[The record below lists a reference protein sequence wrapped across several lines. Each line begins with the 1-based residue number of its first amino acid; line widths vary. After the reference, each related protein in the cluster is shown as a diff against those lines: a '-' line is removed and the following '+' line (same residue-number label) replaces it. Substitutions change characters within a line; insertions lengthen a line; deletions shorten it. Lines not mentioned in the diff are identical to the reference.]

1 MSRML
6 PPLNPLRAFE
16 AAGRHV
22 SFTRA
27 ADELGVTQTAVSR
40 QVAVLEAFLRCRL
53 FERHNSALVITDAG
67 RAYLHSVRP
76 ALETIAEATAMTRG
90 RSKNVV
96 KVRVYLTFAL
106 RWLLPRLPAF
116 RAAYPNIEINLTT
129 SLLPVDFERDDLDVN
144 ICHGTGNWPGS
155 VATKIF
161 EDQLTPLCA
170 PSLMEGPGAPKTPA
184 DLDNVCLLHS
194 RNRVAD
200 WGDWFRHLG
209 LERRS
214 EDGITL
220 ETSSL
225 IYEAARQGLGFAMG
239 QVSLVK
245 SELARGELL
254 APFPV
259 MRRESGYYL
268 THKQGRIE
276 PKTATFKNW
285 LLKEVENELASE
297 AAGQAAL
304 SPLLPRAA

>member
-1 MSRML
+1 MRML

-76 ALETIAEATAMTRG
+76 ALETIAEATVMTRG

-116 RAAYPNIEINLTT
+116 RAAHPNIEINLTT

-144 ICHGTGNWPGS
+144 ICHGTGNWAGG
-155 VATKIF
+155 VATQIF

-170 PSLMEGPGAPKTPA
+170 PSLMEGANAPQSVE
-184 DLDNVCLLHS
+184 DLQHACLLHS
-194 RNRVAD
+194 RNRIAD
-200 WGDWFRHLG
+200 WGDWFRHVG
-209 LERRS
+209 VETETS
-214 EDGITL
+214 EGITL

-245 SELARGELL
+245 NELARGELV

-259 MRRESGYYL
+259 MRRDGGYYFL
-268 THKQGRIE
+268 HKHGRLE

-285 LLKEVENELASE
+285 LLEQVEADRVME
-297 AAGQAAL
+297 AAGEVPLPLASSQAA
-304 SPLLPRAA
+304 